1 MTSGRRASSPSLPRS
16 ALLAEEMN
24 VVHSAAAN
32 AMPPAKVPSLIFPSS
47 GDFDRRVRYHQIEQ
61 LHDIGVVH
69 AHTTDRSRLAH
80 LGGMRRAVDIDVAA
94 HRVDLSEAVAA
105 RFAAREPQDAGQ
117 DPVAPRIAGMEL
129 RRPQLAGRPA
139 PHEHRVV
146 RLPGADLSAHDV
158 AAARRA
164 EAAVLLAQAVLRRRD
179 GVGFYRNIFLV
190 PEDELLP
197 DGADFDLHRR
207 AAKNRLSSAPHSAAS
222 TPPSRATWFLSTSF
236 FGSVAPNT
244 TLAMRAWNM
253 APMHISQGSSVT

>member
-1 MTSGRRASSPSLPRS
+1 
-16 ALLAEEMN
+16 MN
-24 VVHSAAAN
+24 VVHSAAAS
-32 AMPPAKVPSLIFPSS
+32 AMPLAKVPSLILSS
-47 GDFDRRVRYHQIEQ
+47 PGETAGTLCVDFDRRVRRHQIEQ
-61 LHDIGVVH
+61 LHDVGVVH

-94 HRVDLSEAVAA
+94 HRVDLAEAVLP
-105 RFAAREPQDAGQ
+105 RLAAREPQDAGQ
-117 DPVAPRIAGMEL
+117 DPVAARIAGMEL
-129 RRPQLAGRPA
+129 RRPYLAARPA
-139 PHEHRVV
+139 PHEHRVE
-146 RLPGADLSAHDV
+146 RLAGADLRAHDV

-164 EAAVLLAQAVLRRRD
+164 EAAVLFPQPVLRRRD

-197 DGADFDLHRR
+197 AGVDFDLHRR
-207 AAKNRLSSAPHSAAS
+207 EAKNRLSNAPHSPAS

-253 APMHISQGSSVT
+253 APTHMAQGSSVT